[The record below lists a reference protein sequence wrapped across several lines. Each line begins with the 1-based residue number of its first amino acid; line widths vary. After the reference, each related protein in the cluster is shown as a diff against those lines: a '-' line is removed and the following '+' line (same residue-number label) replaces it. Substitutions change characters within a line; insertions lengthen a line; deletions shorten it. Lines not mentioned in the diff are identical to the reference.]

1 VSRPISIVEVG
12 PRDGLQNETTILD
25 PAVRADL
32 VNRLEAA
39 GARRI
44 EAVSFV
50 HPKYVPQM
58 AGAEEVMAA
67 LSREDGA
74 PTPGR
79 SRIGLVL
86 NGKGYDR
93 ALGTAVDEVNVAMSA
108 TDGFGL
114 KNQGLSVDQQVQ
126 MLADI
131 IAGRANAAP
140 PSPSAV
146 PLPLSG
152 GGNGQPGATPAL
164 SATLSCV
171 WGCPFDGE
179 VSDGQVADL
188 VGRIAELG
196 VAEIALADTIGAG
209 DPWAVTRKVEAA
221 RAAAPDVV
229 LRLHFHDTRNTG
241 LANAYAGIEAGV
253 SVLDASVGGI
263 GGCPFAP
270 GATGNIATEDL
281 VYMLERAGYSTGY
294 DLDALIK
301 TARWIGEKIG
311 RPAPS
316 ALSRAGGWPKG

>member
-1 VSRPISIVEVG
+1 MSRFIQIVEVG
-12 PRDGLQNETTILD
+12 PRDGLQNEKTVLE

-32 VNRLEAA
+32 VRRLETA

-58 AGAEEVMAA
+58 AGAEAVMEALPAA
-67 LSREDGA
+67 A
-74 PTPGR
+74 GR

-93 ALGTAVDEVNVAMSA
+93 ALKTGVDEVNVSIAA

-114 KNQGLSVDQQVQ
+114 KNQGLSVKDQ
-126 MLADI
+126 LAMVGEI
-131 IAGRANAAP
+131 VARRHNAEAP
-140 PSPSAV
+140 DGAPS
-146 PLPLSG
+146 LSVMI
-152 GGNGQPGATPAL
+152 
-164 SATLSCV
+164 SCV
-171 WGCPFDGE
+171 WGCPFEGE
-179 VSDGQVADL
+179 VSVDQVVDS
-188 VGRIAELG
+188 VGALAALG
-196 VAEIALADTIGAG
+196 IGEIGLADTIGAG

-221 RAAAPDVV
+221 RKAAPEAR

-241 LANAYAGIEAGV
+241 LANAYAGVEAGV
-253 SVLDASVGGI
+253 EVLDASVGGI

-281 VYMLERAGYSTGY
+281 VYMLTRAGFETGY
-294 DLDALIK
+294 DLDALIE
-301 TARWIGEKIG
+301 TARWVGDALG

-316 ALSRAGGWPKG
+316 ALSRAGRFPRL

>member
-1 VSRPISIVEVG
+1 MSFRPIQIVEVG
-12 PRDGLQNETTILD
+12 PRDGLQNEKAILD
-25 PAVRADL
+25 PSVRADL
-32 VNRLEAA
+32 VLRLEAA

-50 HPKYVPQM
+50 HPRLVPQM
-58 AGAEEVMAA
+58 AGAEDVMAA
-67 LSREDGA
+67 LS

-93 ALGTAVDEVNVAMSA
+93 ALGTGVDEVNVSLSV

-114 KNQGLSVDQQVQ
+114 KNQGLAVRDQVA
-126 MLADI
+126 MLTDILARRHNSDGADT
-131 IAGRANAAP
+131 P
-140 PSPSAV
+140 V
-146 PLPLSG
+146 
-152 GGNGQPGATPAL
+152 PAL

-179 VSDGQVADL
+179 VPVGQVADL
-188 VGRIAELG
+188 VAEIAALG
-196 VAEIALADTIGAG
+196 VAEIGLADTIGAG
-209 DPWAVTRKVEAA
+209 DPWSVTRKIEAA
-221 RAAAPDVV
+221 RAAAPDAV

-241 LANAYAGIEAGV
+241 VANAYAAVQAGV
-253 SVLDASVGGI
+253 DVLDASVGGI

-270 GATGNIATEDL
+270 GATGNVATEDL

-294 DLDALIK
+294 DLDALIG

-316 ALSRAGGWPKG
+316 ALSRAGGWPG

>member
-1 VSRPISIVEVG
+1 MSRPITIVEVG
-12 PRDGLQNETTILD
+12 PRDGLQNEKAILD
-25 PAVRADL
+25 PAVRVEL
-32 VNRLEAA
+32 IQRLEEA

-58 AGAEEVMAA
+58 AGAEEIMAA
-67 LSREDGA
+67 L
-74 PTPGR
+74 PQMTGR

-93 ALGTAVDEVNVAMSA
+93 ALGTAVDEVNVSVSA

-114 KNQGLSVDQQVQ
+114 KNAGLSVVQQVE
-126 MLADI
+126 MLAAI
-131 IAGRANAAP
+131 VAGRANAD
-140 PSPSAV
+140 
-146 PLPLSG
+146 G
-152 GGNGQPGATPAL
+152 EPGAAPSL
-164 SATLSCV
+164 SATISCV

-179 VSDGQVADL
+179 VSTGQVADL
-188 VGRIAELG
+188 VGRIAALG
-196 VAEIALADTIGAG
+196 VDEIGLADTIGVA
-209 DPWAVTRKVEAA
+209 DPWAVTKTVEAT
-221 RAAAPDVV
+221 RTAAPDAT

-241 LANAYAGIEAGV
+241 LANAYAGVQAGID
-253 SVLDASVGGI
+253 VLDASVGGI

-294 DLDALIK
+294 DLDALIR

-316 ALSRAGGWPKG
+316 ALSRAGGWPKL

>member
-1 VSRPISIVEVG
+1 MSRPIQIVEVG
-12 PRDGLQNETTILD
+12 PRDGLQNEKAILD
-25 PAVRADL
+25 PSVRVEL
-32 VNRLEAA
+32 VHRLEAA

-67 LSREDGA
+67 LPRAE
-74 PTPGR
+74 GR

-93 ALGTAVDEVNVAMSA
+93 ALGTAVDEVNIAMSA

-114 KNQGLSVDQQVQ
+114 KNQGLSVRDQVG
-126 MLADI
+126 MLSDI
-131 IAGRANAAP
+131 IAGRRNAE
-140 PSPSAV
+140 
-146 PLPLSG
+146 G
-152 GGNGQPGATPAL
+152 EPGATPAL
-164 SATLSCV
+164 SATISCV

-179 VSDGQVADL
+179 VSADQVADL
-188 VGRIAELG
+188 VGEIAALG
-196 VAEIALADTIGAG
+196 VAEIGLADTIGAG
-209 DPWAVTRKVEAA
+209 DPWAVTKKVEAA
-221 RAAAPDVV
+221 RKVSGDAV

-241 LANAYAGIEAGV
+241 VANAYAAVEAGID
-253 SVLDASVGGI
+253 VLDASVGGI

-270 GATGNIATEDL
+270 GATGNVATEDL

-294 DLDALIK
+294 DLDALIE
-301 TARWIGEKIG
+301 TARWVGERIG

-316 ALSRAGGWPKG
+316 ALSRAGGWPKS